1 MTKNDKKLLGQMIE
15 AGRFSWDIYAVL
27 CQQNA
32 IKSKAIIKAMGNKW
46 VCHKDNQVKRLEIP
60 LDLLNAH
67 RGSKILN
74 HFQSSKFNI
83 LNSSEPALAKGRKG
97 G

>member
-83 LNSSEPALAKGRKG
+83 LNSSEPTLSKG
-97 G
+97 GKGG

>member
-1 MTKNDKKLLGQMIE
+1 MIE

-27 CQQNA
+27 CKQNA
-32 IKSKAIIKAMGNKW
+32 IKSKDIIKAMGNKW

-83 LNSSEPALAKGRKG
+83 LNSLEPAFAKGRKG

>member
-15 AGRFSWDIYAVL
+15 AGRFSWDIYEVL
-27 CQQNA
+27 CEQNA
-32 IKSKAIIKAMGNKW
+32 LKSKALIKSMGNKW

-60 LDLLNAH
+60 VDLLNAH
-67 RGSKILN
+67 RGSRILN
-74 HFQSSKFNI
+74 HFQSSKLNI
-83 LNSSEPALAKGRKG
+83 LNSSEPTLAKGGKG

>member
-27 CQQNA
+27 CKQNA
-32 IKSKAIIKAMGNKW
+32 IKSKDIIKAMGNKW

-74 HFQSSKFNI
+74 HFQGSKLNI
-83 LNSSEPALAKGRKG
+83 LNSSEPAFAKGNKG